1 MHEGIRSRRVVLDRL
16 PGMVVPHPDR
26 VHVRTHALATPKR
39 PSSNLR
45 EGLARPAPRDDRD
58 RRITSVVEV
67 ESDGLSTALR
77 PRTPEAG
84 GSRENECGTS
94 IVLHNLELSA
104 LGDGGLMDVPA
115 ENELY
120 TRGREFLEHDVA
132 AADGTLAGGTP
143 GRRCKMVVQR
153 DGS

>member
-1 MHEGIRSRRVVLDRL
+1 MRQAQNCLGFA
-16 PGMVVPHPDR
+16 
-26 VHVRTHALATPKR
+26 ALATLKR
-39 PSSNLR
+39 PLSDFR
-45 EGLARPAPRDDRD
+45 EGFTCPAPRDDRD
-58 RRITSVVEV
+58 RRIISVIDV

-77 PRTPEAG
+77 PRAPEAS

-120 TRGREFLEHDVA
+120 TRRRESLEHDVA